1 MPFMTCSVSVN
12 SQTQTHECFISS
24 AVLGSEDWLEDWLG
38 LLHLLLIPQSC
49 KEYFILFYS
58 LFKNL
63 FCEQRCV
70 FFAFAYAFI
79 YLIFNFKN
87 CIFIKLTILRCSL
100 SNEKE
105 LK

>member
-1 MPFMTCSVSVN
+1 MTCSVSVN

-38 LLHLLLIPQSC
+38 LLHLLLIAQSC

-63 FCEQRCV
+63 FCEQRFV
-70 FFAFAYAFI
+70 FFLHLHMHLYILF
-79 YLIFNFKN
+79 L
-87 CIFIKLTILRCSL
+87 ILRIVFL
-100 SNEKE
+100 SN
-105 LK
+105 